1 MTFFL
6 LLGNPLVFVHYSA
19 IWSLTEVI
27 PSKCPN
33 ISTRLIKL
41 KDILE
46 KTLAENCQE
55 LGVNATVQFTYSFL
69 SFQVCIYVYINTLLH
84 LLQYLIVGQY
94 YRHGCNLIISI
105 SLRLSLQSHVML
117 FLLFN

>member
-1 MTFFL
+1 MKSVNDNFCVLLIL

-19 IWSLTEVI
+19 IWSITEVL

-33 ISTRLIKL
+33 ISTRLDRF

-55 LGVNATVQFTYSFL
+55 FDVNATVQFTYSFL
-69 SFQVCIYVYINTLLH
+69 SFQVCIY
-84 LLQYLIVGQY
+84 QYAASIVGQY
-94 YRHGCNLIISI
+94 HRHVI
-105 SLRLSLQSHVML
+105 
-117 FLLFN
+117 